1 VAEELLLD
9 FGVLDD
15 GLDHEICGHE
25 TVHGRDAR
33 ENLGRIRATFLGELA
48 EASVHRLECATD
60 HAGHLVVERDTPT
73 RSRDHLGDPAAH
85 LTRADNE
92 NVLEAHGLDPWQ
104 DVTYIRSGKDP
115 HKADDL
121 RRGVVDAVSV
131 GENAPLL
138 AADGF
143 PVLVDFAK
151 IYPNG
156 YQERV
161 LVVTG
166 KTLRERPEALIAF
179 MKGYLRGN
187 RFIMDRPNG
196 RRVLDYT
203 YSLLESDRLRGGEW
217 ASEAERD
224 WPSCQKEDC
233 TRFPVPVDGS
243 ITLEGLDLVM
253 KDEKAAGKIP
263 ADMRAEDCVRLEF
276 VEGARRKV
284 DARLGAGAYK

>member
-1 VAEELLLD
+1 MAGNSKIVASAGHFHLGHRRACWIALNEGWFAEEDLDVEIMATGHDELTLEGLLAGHIDVTLD
-9 FGVLDD
+9 TRTDTFLKARAKGDDIYIVGGFRNTFPNQILAAKGIGSVEELRGKRIGVTEPE
-15 GLDHEICGHE
+15 GI
-25 TVHGRDAR
+25 DAR
-33 ENLGRIRATFLGELA
+33 HVR
-48 EASVHRLECATD
+48 
-60 HAGHLVVERDTPT
+60 
-73 RSRDHLGDPAAH
+73 
-85 LTRADNE
+85 

-166 KTLRERPEALIAF
+166 KTLRER
-179 MKGYLRGN
+179 
-187 RFIMDRPNG
+187 
-196 RRVLDYT
+196 
-203 YSLLESDRLRGGEW
+203 
-217 ASEAERD
+217 
-224 WPSCQKEDC
+224 
-233 TRFPVPVDGS
+233 
-243 ITLEGLDLVM
+243 
-253 KDEKAAGKIP
+253 
-263 ADMRAEDCVRLEF
+263 
-276 VEGARRKV
+276 
-284 DARLGAGAYK
+284 